1 MCVWGERVNRDGV
14 GEETKGFFRGRGD
27 TREGVG
33 VSAKAPRCRGE
44 AVAQERGFSGL
55 LGEGKQGHSNFI
67 IDFLLRL

>member
-1 MCVWGERVNRDGV
+1 MVLGRRQR
-14 GEETKGFFRGRGD
+14 GFSGAGGD

-55 LGEGKQGHSNFI
+55 RGEGKQGHSNFI